1 MRISIRMLNDGLVA
15 GIFMA
20 IASGL
25 ACPLPLLALPGES
38 SSEVVRNWR
47 AATHILPRPEVVRK
61 LTDGYPD
68 LGSTGAA
75 AGGSLSFSAFL
86 NSNGI
91 SESETIDYKPDACEN
106 EPYRC
111 TGQVLFQK
119 SGNSLGHLLIA
130 EVFGPEVLEDFLG
143 SEAQKMI
150 HDPSMGSGAIN
161 VYYSGKRYNYT
172 TWTYSEPGKVRS
184 ISHFT
189 VLEKN
194 DAELRRR
201 IQLAET
207 CSKPG
212 MSRDPLCSS
221 P

>member
-1 MRISIRMLNDGLVA
+1 MMA

-25 ACPLPLLALPGES
+25 ACPFPLLALPGES
-38 SSEVVRNWR
+38 GSEVVHNWR
-47 AATHILPRPEVVRK
+47 AATHILPRPQVVRK
-61 LTDGYPD
+61 LTDSYPD

-75 AGGSLSFSAFL
+75 AGGTLSFSAYL
-86 NSNGI
+86 NSNKI
-91 SESETIDYKPDACEN
+91 SDSETIDYRPYACEK

-111 TGQVLFQK
+111 SGQVLFQK
-119 SGNSLGHLLIA
+119 SGNNLGHLLIA

-143 SEAQKMI
+143 SEALKMI
-150 HDPSMGSGAIN
+150 NNRRGAWGEIN
-161 VYYSGKRYNYT
+161 VFYSGRRFNYR
-172 TWTYSEPGKVRS
+172 TWTLSGPEKMRS
-184 ISHFT
+184 ISQFT

-194 DAELRRR
+194 DAELRRQ
-201 IQLAET
+201 IQLVET

-212 MSRDPLCSS
+212 MSHDPLCFS

>member
-1 MRISIRMLNDGLVA
+1 
-15 GIFMA
+15 MA
-20 IASGL
+20 IASSL

-38 SSEVVRNWR
+38 GSEVIRNWR
-47 AATHILPRPEVVRK
+47 AATHILPRPQAVQK

-91 SESETIDYKPDACEN
+91 SKSETIDYRPDACQK

-143 SEAQKMI
+143 SEALKMI
-150 HDPSMGSGAIN
+150 NDPGWGSGAVN
-161 VYYSGKRYNYT
+161 VFYAGQRYNYT
-172 TWTYSEPGKVRS
+172 TWTYSEPGMVRS

-189 VLEKN
+189 VLVKN

-201 IQLAET
+201 VQLAET
-207 CSKPG
+207 CSKPS
-212 MSRDPLCSS
+212 MSLDPLCSS